1 MTFEDQYRRVSEKF
15 VHMETILLLI
25 MFVSSAYMFWETFNF
40 QNVSAARFP
49 RLTAG
54 VVLIGSGLLLSRNY
68 LPDRVAAILTE
79 QPEVF
84 GTDEEPFETEEGMS
98 QELDQGT
105 SDQTATPSETTELS
119 VVGRPI
125 HDSLFTAI
133 AIVGY
138 GVLGF
143 AIGIYL
149 ATPIFV
155 LAYARWF
162 KLSWKMTLVLT
173 VVGII
178 IGDVFMG
185 LLGVPLDRG
194 QILFP
199 NGLYVSNI
207 PFLEVFR

>member
-1 MTFEDQYRRVSEKF
+1 MTFEDQYKRFSEKF
-15 VHMETILLLI
+15 VHMETLLLLI
-25 MFVSSAYMFWETFNF
+25 MFVSSAYMLWETFNF
-40 QNVSAARFP
+40 QSVSAARFP

-54 VVLIGSGLLLSRNY
+54 TVLIGSALLLSRNY
-68 LPDRVAAILTE
+68 LPDRIEAILTE
-79 QPEVF
+79 ESEVF
-84 GTDEEPFETEEGMS
+84 ETDEELS
-98 QELDQGT
+98 QEFDQST
-105 SDQTATPSETTELS
+105 SEQTTPSSETTELS

-155 LAYARWF
+155 LVYARWF
-162 KLSWKMTLVLT
+162 KLSWKMTIVLT
-173 VVGII
+173 IIGVI

-199 NGLYVSNI
+199 TGLHISNI
-207 PFLEVFR
+207 QALEVLQ

>member
-1 MTFEDQYRRVSEKF
+1 MTFEEQYKRFSEKF
-15 VHMETILLLI
+15 VHMETLLLLI
-25 MFVSSAYMFWETFNF
+25 MLVSSAYMLWGTFSF
-40 QNVSAARFP
+40 QSVSASRFP

-54 VVLIGSGLLLSRNY
+54 TVLIGSALLLSRNY
-68 LPDRVAAILTE
+68 LPDRVATLLTE

-84 GTDEEPFETEEGMS
+84 KTDDELS
-98 QELDQGT
+98 QKLEQST
-105 SDQTATPSETTELS
+105 SEQTASSSEATELS

-138 GVLGF
+138 AVLSF

-155 LAYARWF
+155 FVYARWF
-162 KLSWKMTLVLT
+162 KLSWKMTIALT
-173 VVGII
+173 VLGIV

-194 QILFP
+194 EILFP
-199 NGLYVSNI
+199 SGVLNI
-207 PFLEVFR
+207 SGISLMEALR

>member
-1 MTFEDQYRRVSEKF
+1 MTFEEQYKRFSEKF
-15 VHMETILLLI
+15 VHMETLLLLI
-25 MFVSSAYMFWETFNF
+25 MLVSSAYMLWGTFNF
-40 QNVSAARFP
+40 QSVSAARFP

-54 VVLIGSGLLLSRNY
+54 TVFIGSVLLISRNY
-68 LPDRVAAILTE
+68 LPDRVSTLLTE

-84 GTDEEPFETEEGMS
+84 KTDDELS
-98 QELDQGT
+98 QKLEQST
-105 SDQTATPSETTELS
+105 SEQTASSSEATELS

-138 GVLGF
+138 AVLSF

-155 LAYARWF
+155 LVYARWF
-162 KLSWKMTLVLT
+162 KLSWKMTIALT
-173 VVGII
+173 VLGIV

-194 QILFP
+194 EILFP
-199 NGLYVSNI
+199 SGVLNI
-207 PFLEVFR
+207 SGISLMEALK

>member
-1 MTFEDQYRRVSEKF
+1 MTFEDQYKRFSERF
-15 VHMETILLLI
+15 VHLETILLLI
-25 MFVSSAYMFWETFNF
+25 MFVSSAYMLWETLGF
-40 QNVSAARFP
+40 QSASAARFP

-54 VVLIGSGLLLSRNY
+54 TVLIGSALLLSRNY
-68 LPDRVAAILTE
+68 LPDRVAAVLTE

-84 GTDEEPFETEEGMS
+84 ETDEELE
-98 QELDQGT
+98 QNLDQST
-105 SDQTATPSETTELS
+105 SEQTAPSSEATELS

-155 LAYARWF
+155 LVYARWF
-162 KLSWKMTLVLT
+162 KLSWKMTIVLT
-173 VVGII
+173 IIGVI

-199 NGLYVSNI
+199 TGLHISNI
-207 PFLEVFR
+207 QALEVLQ

>member
-1 MTFEDQYRRVSEKF
+1 MTFEDQYKRFSERF
-15 VHMETILLLI
+15 VHLETILLLI
-25 MFVSSAYMFWETFNF
+25 MFVSSAYMLWGTFSF
-40 QNVSAARFP
+40 QSASAARFP

-54 VVLIGSGLLLSRNY
+54 TVLIGSALLLSRNY
-68 LPDRVAAILTE
+68 LPDRVAAALTE

-84 GTDEEPFETEEGMS
+84 ETDEELK
-98 QELDQGT
+98 QNLDQST
-105 SDQTATPSETTELS
+105 SEQTTPASEATELS

-155 LAYARWF
+155 FVYARWF
-162 KLSWKMTLVLT
+162 KLSWKMTIALT
-173 VVGII
+173 VLGIV

-194 QILFP
+194 EILFP
-199 NGLYVSNI
+199 TGVLNI
-207 PFLEVFR
+207 SSIPLVGVLT

>member
-1 MTFEDQYRRVSEKF
+1 
-15 VHMETILLLI
+15 METILLLI
-25 MFVSSAYMFWETFNF
+25 MFVSSAYMFWETFSF
-40 QNVSAARFP
+40 QSVSAARFP

-54 VVLIGSGLLLSRNY
+54 SVLIGSGLLLVRNY
-68 LPDRVAAILTE
+68 LPDRVAALLTE

-84 GTDEEPFETEEGMS
+84 ETDEEAFETEEEMS
-98 QELDQGT
+98 QELDQST
-105 SDQTATPSETTELS
+105 SDQTATSSEAAELS

-138 GVLGF
+138 GMLGF

-155 LAYARWF
+155 FVYARWF
-162 KLSWKMTLVLT
+162 KLSWKMTLALT
-173 VVGII
+173 IIGVI

-199 NGLYVSNI
+199 TGLYMSNI
-207 PFLEVFR
+207 PLLEVLQ

>member
-1 MTFEDQYRRVSEKF
+1 MTFEDQYERFSEKF
-15 VHMETILLLI
+15 VHMETLLLLI

-40 QNVSAARFP
+40 QSVSAARFP

-54 VVLIGSGLLLSRNY
+54 TVLIGSALLLFRNY
-68 LPDRVAAILTE
+68 LPDRIAAILTE
-79 QPEVF
+79 ESEVF
-84 GTDEEPFETEEGMS
+84 ETDEELS
-98 QELDQGT
+98 QEFDQST
-105 SDQTATPSETTELS
+105 SEQTTPSSEATELS

-155 LAYARWF
+155 LVYARWF
-162 KLSWKMTLVLT
+162 KLSWKMTIVLT
-173 VVGII
+173 IIGVI

-199 NGLYVSNI
+199 TGLHISNI
-207 PFLEVFR
+207 QALEVLQ

>member
-1 MTFEDQYRRVSEKF
+1 MTFEDQYKRFSERF
-15 VHMETILLLI
+15 VPLETILLLI
-25 MFVSSAYMFWETFNF
+25 MFVSSAYMLWGTFGF
-40 QNVSAARFP
+40 QSVSAGRFP

-54 VVLIGSGLLLSRNY
+54 TVLVGSALLLSRNY
-68 LPDRVAAILTE
+68 LPDRVAAVLTE

-84 GTDEEPFETEEGMS
+84 ETDEELE
-98 QELDQGT
+98 QNLDQST
-105 SDQTATPSETTELS
+105 SEQAAPSSDATELS

-155 LAYARWF
+155 FAYARWF
-162 KLSWKMTLVLT
+162 KLSWKMTIALT
-173 VVGII
+173 VLGVV

-194 QILFP
+194 EILFP
-199 NGLYVSNI
+199 TGVLNVSGI
-207 PFLEVFR
+207 PLVGVLA

>member
-1 MTFEDQYRRVSEKF
+1 MAFKEQYKRFSEKF
-15 VHMETILLLI
+15 GQMETVLLLI
-25 MFVSSAYMFWETFNF
+25 MFVSSAYMFWRTFSF
-40 QNVSAARFP
+40 QSLGAARFP

-54 VVLIGSGLLLSRNY
+54 TVLIGSALLLSRNY
-68 LPDRVAAILTE
+68 LPDRIASLLTE
-79 QPEVF
+79 QPEMF
-84 GTDEEPFETEEGMS
+84 QTDAEVA
-98 QELDQGT
+98 ELDQSTSEQAVTSSEGT
-105 SDQTATPSETTELS
+105 GLS

-155 LAYARWF
+155 FVYARWF
-162 KLSWKMTLVLT
+162 KLSWKMTIVLT
-173 VVGII
+173 VIGVV

-194 QILFP
+194 EILFP
-199 NGLYVSNI
+199 TGLHISNI
-207 PFLEVFR
+207 PSLEVLQ

>member
-1 MTFEDQYRRVSEKF
+1 MTFEEQYKRFSEKF
-15 VHMETILLLI
+15 VHMETLLLLI
-25 MFVSSAYMFWETFNF
+25 MLVSSAYMLWRTFSF
-40 QNVSAARFP
+40 QSVSAGRFP

-54 VVLIGSGLLLSRNY
+54 TVLIGSALLLSQNY
-68 LPDRVAAILTE
+68 LPDRVATLLTE

-84 GTDEEPFETEEGMS
+84 KTDDEVS
-98 QELDQGT
+98 QKVEQST
-105 SDQTATPSETTELS
+105 SEQTASSSEATELS
-119 VVGRPI
+119 VVDRPI

-138 GVLGF
+138 AVLGF

-155 LAYARWF
+155 FVYARWF
-162 KLSWKMTLVLT
+162 KLSWKMTIALT
-173 VVGII
+173 VLGIV

-194 QILFP
+194 EILFP
-199 NGLYVSNI
+199 TGVLNI
-207 PFLEVFR
+207 SGISLMEVLR

>member
-1 MTFEDQYRRVSEKF
+1 
-15 VHMETILLLI
+15 METILLLI
-25 MFVSSAYMFWETFNF
+25 MLVSSAYMLWGTFSF
-40 QNVSAARFP
+40 QSVSAARFP

-54 VVLIGSGLLLSRNY
+54 TVLIGSALLLSRNY
-68 LPDRVAAILTE
+68 LPDRVATLLTE

-84 GTDEEPFETEEGMS
+84 ETDDELS
-98 QELDQGT
+98 QELEQST
-105 SDQTATPSETTELS
+105 SEQTAPSSESTELS

-138 GVLGF
+138 AVLSF

-155 LAYARWF
+155 FVYARWF
-162 KLSWKMTLVLT
+162 KLSWKMTIALT
-173 VVGII
+173 VLAIV

-194 QILFP
+194 EILFP
-199 NGLYVSNI
+199 TGVLNISGI
-207 PFLEVFR
+207 PFMEAFR

>member
-1 MTFEDQYRRVSEKF
+1 MTFEDQYERFSEKF
-15 VHMETILLLI
+15 VHMETLLLLI
-25 MFVSSAYMFWETFNF
+25 MFVSSAYMLWETFNF
-40 QNVSAARFP
+40 QSVSAARFP

-54 VVLIGSGLLLSRNY
+54 TVLIGSALLLFRNY
-68 LPDRVAAILTE
+68 LPDRIAAILTE
-79 QPEVF
+79 ESEVF
-84 GTDEEPFETEEGMS
+84 ETDEELS
-98 QELDQGT
+98 QEFDQST
-105 SDQTATPSETTELS
+105 SEQTTPSSEATELS

-155 LAYARWF
+155 LVYARWF
-162 KLSWKMTLVLT
+162 KLSWKMTIVLT
-173 VVGII
+173 IIGVI

-199 NGLYVSNI
+199 TGLHISNI
-207 PFLEVFR
+207 QALEVLQ

>member
-1 MTFEDQYRRVSEKF
+1 MTFEDQYKRFSERF
-15 VHMETILLLI
+15 VHLETILLLI
-25 MFVSSAYMFWETFNF
+25 MFVSSAYMLWGTFGF
-40 QNVSAARFP
+40 QSASAARFP

-54 VVLIGSGLLLSRNY
+54 TVLVGSALLLSRNY
-68 LPDRVAAILTE
+68 LPDRVAAVLTE

-84 GTDEEPFETEEGMS
+84 ETDEELE
-98 QELDQGT
+98 QNLDQST
-105 SDQTATPSETTELS
+105 SEQTAPASEATDLS

-125 HDSLFTAI
+125 PDSLFTAI

-155 LAYARWF
+155 FAYARWF
-162 KLSWKMTLVLT
+162 KLSWKMTIALT
-173 VVGII
+173 VLAVA

-194 QILFP
+194 EILFP
-199 NGLYVSNI
+199 TGVLNVSGLPLVGI
-207 PFLEVFR
+207 LA